1 MCHTQCIPTYI
12 VYFNGLDLL
21 YIVAKLEI
29 FTSKYRIFF
38 VFFCPMELFIL
49 VFKTFVVYYLFSVI
63 EVQLGRSTM
72 KLTQK

>member
-21 YIVAKLEI
+21 YIVAKLEF

-38 VFFCPMELFIL
+38 VFFCPMELFIMVL
-49 VFKTFVVYYLFSVI
+49 KASVVFSVI

>member
-1 MCHTQCIPTYI
+1 MCPTQCIPTYI

-38 VFFCPMELFIL
+38 VFFLFDGVIYYGFKNFCSVLL
-49 VFKTFVVYYLFSVI
+49 V
-63 EVQLGRSTM
+63 
-72 KLTQK
+72 

>member
-21 YIVAKLEI
+21 YIVAKLEF

-38 VFFCPMELFIL
+38 VFFCPMELFIMVL
-49 VFKTFVVYYLFSVI
+49 KASVVF
-63 EVQLGRSTM
+63 
-72 KLTQK
+72 